1 MRGILRECGL
11 YLASAGLYLASARG
25 YIFDFIL
32 GPPFLIF
39 RKHSFS
45 VPRTFVVGEYLGS
58 SNFRKDI
65 CSEFFARVRKYG
77 CIFDFIPRPPFL
89 IFRKHSFSVPRTR
102 FARDLILIAENPAFQ
117 FIAKYSHVHA
127 RICVASLRAPG
138 TCLLFRLL
146 GGYLC
151 SSNFPKRHLFLSFR
165 ASAGLY
171 FRFHAGTSVSH
182 FRKQGFS
189 VPRTF
194 WENIC
199 VLQIFRKDI
208 CS

>member
-1 MRGILRECGL
+1 MYFRFHTKTSVSHFPKTQLFSPSDPFRE
-11 YLASAGLYLASARG
+11 
-25 YIFDFIL
+25 
-32 GPPFLIF
+32 GPDPHC
-39 RKHSFS
+39 RKPSFS
-45 VPRTFVVGEYLGS
+45 VHCESTHTSMRVFVLRVLGPRV
-58 SNFRKDI
+58 
-65 CSEFFARVRKYG
+65 
-77 CIFDFIPRPPFL
+77 
-89 IFRKHSFSVPRTR
+89 
-102 FARDLILIAENPAFQ
+102 
-117 FIAKYSHVHA
+117 
-127 RICVASLRAPG
+127 

-199 VLQIFRKDI
+199 VLQIFRKESDVVYWYSI
-208 CS
+208 Q